1 LFIESIYAWLYVI
14 LDITICDLKLDVTV
28 CDVWFRVV
36 VQLLC
41 VPVPIG
47 SRTPSGAN
55 SKWSCGDGDYC
66 FSLLR
71 THLIGTLLVRN
82 AN

>member
-41 VPVPIG
+41 VPVPTG
-47 SRTPSGAN
+47 FGTPPGQTASGGVETVIIVFLC
-55 SKWSCGDGDYC
+55 SGH
-66 FSLLR
+66 
-71 THLIGTLLVRN
+71 T
-82 AN
+82 

>member
-41 VPVPIG
+41 GPVPTG
-47 SRTPSGAN
+47 FGTPPGAN
-55 SKWSCGDGDYC
+55 SKWSCGGGDYC
-66 FSLLR
+66 FSLPL
-71 THLIGTLLVRN
+71 
-82 AN
+82 